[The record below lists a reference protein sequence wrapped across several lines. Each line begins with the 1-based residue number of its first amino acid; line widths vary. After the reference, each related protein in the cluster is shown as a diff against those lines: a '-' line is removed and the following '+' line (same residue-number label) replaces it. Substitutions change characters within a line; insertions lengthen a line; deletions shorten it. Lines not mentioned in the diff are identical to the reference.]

1 MEPPV
6 SLGIEVR
13 DLRLQYG
20 DVAALDGLSFSLSGG
35 KIYGLLGR
43 NGSGKTSL
51 LSILAAFRRKTSG
64 TVHIG
69 GQEPFENERVTAEVC
84 LIRESGGD
92 VYDNTRLEQLLR
104 MAADLRPA
112 FDHQYALKLAD
123 RFQLPMRK
131 NIQSL
136 SRGQRSALGAVMGL
150 AANARLTMF
159 DESYLG
165 MDAPSRYAFY
175 DELIANYTE
184 NPRTFIISTHLIE
197 EVARLFEEVLIIHKG
212 RLVLHDD
219 VEAVRSRGVSVIGP
233 AEVVDTF
240 TAGLTV
246 LNGQSLGR
254 TKAVTVYGTLDDDQ
268 RRAAALA
275 GLELGP
281 VSLQDLFV
289 HLTGQPEAEAAR

>member
-131 NIQSL
+131 NVQSL